1 MIADR
6 NNFQQGAIAAAIA
19 LAWLAGPGGS
29 LAELTDHEDYRDAKI
44 ALSDHLPLVAAVRL
58 TDLLSSPEI
67 KLSKLEQQQVHLL
80 RLEAFVRGKDYVQA
94 QAKDPLL
101 DGSDAEVR
109 FWLALAEAGS
119 GHLSAAATHLAT
131 LEKVADFA
139 YRDEARLTRAH
150 LLQQLGD
157 DGDALML
164 LDAMIEEKRP
174 AATHARL
181 EAARIHL
188 INGDADA
195 AAPYIDG
202 DDSPAAGYLRGWIAL
217 RQDAAESAMAAFSAL
232 LDTPSEK
239 LSRAIYDGTRFGQ
252 AKAHLLAGRLPAA
265 RDALFAL
272 LDNVPGSPL
281 AEAAMRLLASAEFA
295 DDPTIRQKI
304 DQWRSDVQAEHRS
317 GIAAYVS
324 AIIEVRDNSGK
335 VALETLKQFLK
346 DHPNHELE
354 LSARLLL
361 AELMINEG
369 DLDGANELISET
381 GSLSAHPAILNQLD
395 YLRGIAKFDEGDLTG
410 AIEEFRK
417 ASRLEREYRARS
429 GTFNIALAR
438 LHADLDV
445 SVDELLETHGNTLG
459 REESSAELLLE
470 RGLYLARQGD
480 GTAFEVLGE
489 YIKRFAEHRR
499 AADAELALAEL
510 HLNQIPPKPVSAR
523 EHIDSAKKRELTIDQ
538 REQLDHVAIWI
549 EESAGDDRVVVQL
562 AERFLDQ
569 WPVSDLRPSVLMKL
583 GETHYRLR
591 EYSLAS
597 EAFTRLTTEAPNS
610 AYGPAAQFFAAK
622 AAGRSLEPEEQER
635 AVGLWQK
642 VVASNST
649 FASAARHEEGLLHMK
664 LDNVDEAIKCFDEV
678 LEMQPP
684 PSDGL
689 RFAALCDVGQAWF
702 TKSSADVIGD
712 ADFSSAIF
720 AFDKVLNDE
729 AAPLE
734 WKAQAAVRKGKCLE
748 VIGQTTEALALYH
761 ETMSA
766 QDEPIIANTTPQ
778 ALEWYYRAG
787 FASIRLLE
795 REKNWRGAVAI
806 ASRLGRRV
814 GPRSVEAENLADQL
828 RLEHFIWDE

>member
-1 MIADR
+1 MIAASNTVR
-6 NNFQQGAIAAAIA
+6 QSAIAAAIA
-19 LAWLAGPGGS
+19 LTWFTGTQGLLADLS
-29 LAELTDHEDYRDAKI
+29 EHEDFRDAQL

-58 TDLLSSPEI
+58 SDMLSSPEI
-67 KLSKLEQQQVHLL
+67 QLSKTEQQQVRLL
-80 RLEAFVRGKDYVQA
+80 RLEAFVRGADYKQA
-94 QAKDPLL
+94 LAQDPLL
-101 DGSDAEVR
+101 DSSETEVR

-119 GHLSAAATHLAT
+119 GHLSAAAAHLAT
-131 LEKVADFA
+131 LEKEPDFA
-139 YRDEARLTRAH
+139 YHNEARLTRAH
-150 LLQQLGD
+150 LLQHLGND
-157 DGDALML
+157 KAALKL
-164 LDAMIEEKRP
+164 LDEMIGEENS
-174 AATHARL
+174 AGAQARL

-188 INGDADA
+188 INGDVDA

-202 DDSPAAGYLRGWIAL
+202 DNSPAAGYLRGWIAL
-217 RQDAAESAMAAFSAL
+217 QQNAAESALAAFSAL
-232 LDTPSEK
+232 LDTPSEQ

-252 AKAHLLAGRLPAA
+252 AKAHLLAGRLAAA
-265 RDALFAL
+265 RDALVAL

-295 DDPTIRQKI
+295 GDPTIRQKI
-304 DQWRSDVQAEHRS
+304 DQWRSDVEAEHRS

-324 AIIEVRDNSGK
+324 ALIALRDDSGK

-346 DHPNHELE
+346 DHPNHEME
-354 LSARLLL
+354 LSGRLLL

-369 DLDGANELISET
+369 DVGDARKLISET
-381 GSLSAHPAILNQLD
+381 SSLSAHPAILNQLD
-395 YLRGIAKFDEGDLTG
+395 YLRGLAKFDEGDLTG

-489 YIKRFAEHRR
+489 YIRRFDDHRR

-538 REQLDHVAIWI
+538 REQLDHVAIWV
-549 EESAGDDRVVVQL
+549 EESAGDDRVVVEL

-597 EAFTRLTTEAPNS
+597 EAFTRLSTEAPNS
-610 AYGPAAQFFAAK
+610 AYAPAAQFFTAK

-642 VVASNST
+642 VVTSNSP
-649 FASAARHEEGLLHMK
+649 FASAALHEEGLLHMK
-664 LDNVDEAIKCFDEV
+664 LDNVDEAIRCFGEV

-684 PSDGL
+684 PDDAL
-689 RFAALCDVGQAWF
+689 RFAALCDAGQAWF
-702 TKSSADVIGD
+702 TKSSADVTGD
-712 ADFSSAIF
+712 ADFSSAIT
-720 AFDKVLNDE
+720 AFDAVLNDD

-734 WKAQAAVRKGKCLE
+734 WRAQAAVRKGKCLE

-761 ETMSA
+761 ETMST
-766 QDEPIIANTTPQ
+766 QDEPIITDTTPQ

-795 REKNWRGAVAI
+795 REKNWRGAIAI
-806 ASRLGRRV
+806 ASRLARRV
-814 GPRSVEAENLADQL
+814 GPRSVEAENLADKL

>member
-1 MIADR
+1 MIAAR
-6 NNFQQGAIAAAIA
+6 KTLRQNAIAAAIA
-19 LAWLAGPGGS
+19 LVWLSAPDAS
-29 LAELTDHEDYRDAKI
+29 VAELTDYDDFRDAQI
-44 ALSDHLPLVAAVRL
+44 ALNDHLPLVAAVRL
-58 TDLLSSPEI
+58 NDLLSSPGIE
-67 KLSKLEQQQVHLL
+67 LTSAEQQEVLRL
-80 RLEAFVRGKDYVQA
+80 RLEALVRGRNYAEALVGN
-94 QAKDPLL
+94 PLL
-101 DGSDAEVR
+101 DRSDSKVQ
-109 FWLALAEAGS
+109 FWLAIAEAGS
-119 GHLSAAATHLAT
+119 GHLSEAADQLAPF
-131 LEKVADFA
+131 EKLSNFA

-150 LLQQLGD
+150 LLQQLGND
-157 DGDALML
+157 DEALEI
-164 LDAMIEEKRP
+164 LDAMVEENS
-174 AATHARL
+174 AAADQARL

-188 INGDADA
+188 INGETESA
-195 AAPYIDG
+195 ASYIDG
-202 DDSPAAGYLRGWIAL
+202 DASPAAGYLRGWIAL
-217 RQDAAESAMAAFSAL
+217 QQNAAESALAAFSAL
-232 LDTPSEK
+232 LDTPTEQ

-265 RDALFAL
+265 RDALVAL
-272 LDNVPGSPL
+272 IDNAPGSPL
-281 AEAAMRLLASAEFA
+281 AESAMLLLGSMEFA
-295 DDPTIRQKI
+295 ADPSIRQKI
-304 DQWRSDVQAEHRS
+304 DQWRSDSEAEHRS
-317 GIAAYVS
+317 GIALYVS
-324 AIIEVRDNSGK
+324 ALIELRDGAGK
-335 VALETLKQFLK
+335 VALETLKQLLK
-346 DHPNHELE
+346 DHPNHDLE

-369 DLDGANELISET
+369 ELNDAKKLIAET
-381 GSLSAHPAILNQLD
+381 GALSAHPAILNQLD
-395 YLRGIAKFDEGDLTG
+395 YLRGVAKFDEGDLSG

-417 ASRLEREYRARS
+417 ASRIEREYRARS

-489 YIKRFAEHRR
+489 YIRRFADHRR

-538 REQLDHVAIWI
+538 REQLDHVAIWV

-597 EAFTRLTTEAPNS
+597 GAFIRLTSEAPNS
-610 AYGPAAQFFAAK
+610 AYAAAAQFFAAK
-622 AAGRSLEPEEQER
+622 AASRSLEPDEQEH
-635 AVGLWQK
+635 AIELWRK
-642 VVASNST
+642 VVASNSV

-664 LDNVDEAIKCFDEV
+664 LDDVDEAIKCFGEV

-684 PSDGL
+684 PDDEL
-689 RFAALCDVGQAWF
+689 RFAALCDTGQAWF
-702 TKSSADVIGD
+702 TKSSADVTGD
-712 ADFSSAIF
+712 ADFKSAIA
-720 AFDKVLNDE
+720 AFDEVLNDDE
-729 AAPLE
+729 ARIE

-748 VIGQTTEALALYH
+748 VIGQSTEALALYH

-766 QDEPIIANTTPQ
+766 QDEPIITQTTPQ

-795 REKNWRGAVAI
+795 SEKKWKAAVAI

-814 GPRSVEAENLADQL
+814 GPRSVEAEELADKL

>member
-1 MIADR
+1 MPAVRKILR
-6 NNFQQGAIAAAIA
+6 QNTIVAAIA
-19 LAWLAGPGGS
+19 LTWLAGPQS
-29 LAELTDHEDYRDAKI
+29 SFADLSDHQDYRDAKL
-44 ALSDHLPLVAAVRL
+44 ALSDQLPLVAAVRL
-58 TDLLSSPEI
+58 NDLLASPEI
-67 KLSKLEQQQVHLL
+67 KLSKAERQQVGLL
-80 RLEAFVRGKDYVQA
+80 RLEAFVRGRDYTQA
-94 QAKDPLL
+94 LAGDPLL
-101 DGSDAEVR
+101 DKSNAEVR
-109 FWLALAEAGS
+109 FWLALAEAGM
-119 GHLSAAATHLAT
+119 GHLSNAAAHLAA
-131 LEKVADFA
+131 LEQTAGFA

-157 DGDALML
+157 DSDALKI
-164 LDAMIEEKRP
+164 LDTMVEEKSP

-188 INGDADA
+188 INGDADRA
-195 AAPYIDG
+195 SPYIDG
-202 DDSPAAGYLRGWIAL
+202 DDSTAAGYLRGWIAL
-217 RQDAAESAMAAFSAL
+217 HQNAAESALAAFSAL
-232 LDTPSEK
+232 LDTPSEQ

-265 RDALFAL
+265 RDAIFTL
-272 LDNVPGSPL
+272 LDNASGSPL
-281 AEAAMRLLASAEFA
+281 AEPAMRLLAGAEFA
-295 DDPTIRQKI
+295 GDPTVRQKI
-304 DQWRSDVQAEHRS
+304 DQWRSDVEAEHRS
-317 GIAAYVS
+317 GIAAYIS
-324 AIIEVRDNSGK
+324 ALIELRDDAGK
-335 VALETLKQFLK
+335 VALDTLKQFLK

-369 DLDGANELISET
+369 DLDDAKKLIAET
-381 GSLSAHPAILNQLD
+381 GTLTAHPAILNQLD
-395 YLRGIAKFDEGDLTG
+395 YLRGIAKFDGGDLNG
-410 AIEEFRK
+410 AIVEFRK
-417 ASRLEREYRARS
+417 ANRLEREYRARS

-445 SVDELLETHGNTLG
+445 SVDELLEAHGNTLG

-480 GTAFEVLGE
+480 GTAFEALGE
-489 YIKRFAEHRR
+489 YIRRFGDHRR

-538 REQLDHVAIWI
+538 REQLDHVAIWV
-549 EESAGDDRVVVQL
+549 EESAGDDQLVVQL

-591 EYSLAS
+591 QYSLAS

-610 AYGPAAQFFAAK
+610 AYTPAAQFFAAK

-635 AVGLWQK
+635 AIGLWQK
-642 VVASNST
+642 VVASNSA

-664 LDNVDEAIKCFDEV
+664 LDDVDEAIKCFGEV

-684 PSDGL
+684 PDDEL
-689 RFAALCDVGQAWF
+689 RFAALCDAGQAWF
-702 TKSSADVIGD
+702 TKSSADVTGD
-712 ADFSSAIF
+712 ADFSSAIS
-720 AFDKVLNDE
+720 AFDAVLKDE

-734 WKAQAAVRKGKCLE
+734 WRAQAAVRKGKCLE

-761 ETMSA
+761 EIMSA
-766 QDEPIIANTTPQ
+766 QDEPVISNTTPQ
-778 ALEWYYRAG
+778 ALDWYYRAG

-814 GPRSVEAENLADQL
+814 GPRSVEAENLADKL